1 MLFSPGADTNP
12 CFTTRGVLGLAASL
26 FHSGSH
32 TPHSLRP
39 DSPQSSDP
47 APLNSALRPPSR
59 RVKTFSSIQQNVNY
73 RYLWIGNLF
82 ANCAQWLQFVTIG
95 WLALDISGSALHSIL
110 TVAVRALPVLV
121 LGPWGGVLADR
132 YDRRKMVM
140 IVQLVMVASALT
152 FGTMV
157 AYGKVDTIWHVYGYM
172 LVSGIGFAFVQ
183 PVRQALVAN
192 TVPQEDL
199 GNALALNAMA
209 VTSMRLVGAA
219 ISGVLIETVDFQWNF
234 FVESGLYAGMI
245 LLLVPMK
252 TPYRLDSTRLKASAV
267 ADFKEGMSFIVSNA
281 NLLRLMMMN
290 FVRTGIFM
298 PLLLFLPAYTEE
310 ALGSGAGVS
319 TAMVVVMGA
328 GGLVATVVI
337 SSFGFFTKKGLVTQ
351 IALIAGSSVIL
362 VLGLSQWIWLS
373 IPIMLIMGFFQTH
386 FIVANQTLIQT
397 LVPDNLRGRVTSVW
411 HYESGLIPLF
421 ASLTGGVGILVGIDV
436 AMAIG
441 GGIALVV
448 SLFFLI
454 RFASIRILD

>member
-1 MLFSPGADTNP
+1 M
-12 CFTTRGVLGLAASL
+12 GLRLVVIL

-32 TPHSLRP
+32 TPHSLHP
-39 DSPQSSDP
+39 DSSQSSDSTADITTGTETKDP
-47 APLNSALRPPSR
+47 ALRPRPSR
-59 RVKTFSSIQQNVNY
+59 VRTFSSIQKNVDY
-73 RYLWIGNLF
+73 RYLWTGNLF

-110 TVAVRALPVLV
+110 TVAVRALPVLI

-132 YDRRKMVM
+132 YDRRYMVM
-140 IVQLVMVASALT
+140 ITQLVMVASAVI
-152 FGTMV
+152 FGVLV
-157 AYGKVDTIWHVYGYM
+157 ASDNVDTIWHVYGYM
-172 LVSGIGFAFVQ
+172 LVAGIGFAIVQ

-192 TVPQEDL
+192 TVPKEDL

-209 VTSMRLVGAA
+209 VTSMRLVGAG
-219 ISGVLIETVDFQWNF
+219 ISGVLIETVGFQWNF
-234 FVESGLYAGMI
+234 FVESGLYVGMV

-252 TPYRLDSTRLKASAV
+252 TPFREQSARRKASAWV
-267 ADFKEGMSFIVSNA
+267 DFKEGMGFIVSNA
-281 NLLRLMMMN
+281 NLLRLMLMN

-328 GGLVATVVI
+328 GGLTATVVI
-337 SSFGFFTKKGLVTQ
+337 SSFGFFTKKGLVT
-351 IALIAGSSVIL
+351 LISLIFGSSVVL

-421 ASLTGGVGILVGIDV
+421 ASLTGGVGLLVGIDV

-441 GGIALVV
+441 GGVALAV

-454 RFASIRILD
+454 RFASIRVLE

>member
-1 MLFSPGADTNP
+1 M
-12 CFTTRGVLGLAASL
+12 
-26 FHSGSH
+26 
-32 TPHSLRP
+32 
-39 DSPQSSDP
+39 
-47 APLNSALRPPSR
+47 
-59 RVKTFSSIQQNVNY
+59 
-73 RYLWIGNLF
+73 F

-110 TVAVRALPVLV
+110 TVAVRALPVLI

-140 IVQLVMVASALT
+140 IVQLVMVAAAII
-152 FGTMV
+152 FGVMV
-157 AYGKVDTIWHVYGYM
+157 AYGLVDTIWHVYAYM

-183 PVRQALVAN
+183 PLRQALVAN
-192 TVPQEDL
+192 TVPKEDL

-219 ISGVLIETVDFQWNF
+219 ISGILIETVDFQWNL
-234 FVESGLYAGMI
+234 FVEASLYAGMI
-245 LLLVPMK
+245 LLLMPMS
-252 TPYRLDSTRLKASAV
+252 TPFREDSKRSKASAM
-267 ADFKEGMSFIVSNA
+267 ADFKEGMTFIISNA
-281 NLLRLMMMN
+281 NLLRLMLMN

-328 GGLVATVVI
+328 GGLAATVLI
-337 SSFGFFTKKGLVTQ
+337 SSVGFFTRKGLVTQ
-351 IALIAGSSVIL
+351 IALISGSSVIL
-362 VLGLSQWIWLS
+362 ILGLSQWIWLS
-373 IPIMLIMGFFQTH
+373 IPIMLIMGFSQTH

-397 LVPDNLRGRVTSVW
+397 LVPDELRGRVTSVW
-411 HYESGLIPLF
+411 HYETGLIPLF
-421 ASLTGGVGILVGIDV
+421 ASLTGGVGLLVGIDV

-448 SLFFLI
+448 SLYFLI
-454 RFASIRILD
+454 RFASIRLLD

>member
-1 MLFSPGADTNP
+1 ML
-12 CFTTRGVLGLAASL
+12 
-26 FHSGSH
+26 
-32 TPHSLRP
+32 
-39 DSPQSSDP
+39 
-47 APLNSALRPPSR
+47 
-59 RVKTFSSIQQNVNY
+59 I
-73 RYLWIGNLF
+73 
-82 ANCAQWLQFVTIG
+82 
-95 WLALDISGSALHSIL
+95 
-110 TVAVRALPVLV
+110 

-132 YDRRKMVM
+132 YDRRYMVM
-140 IVQLVMVASALT
+140 ITQLVMVASAVI
-152 FGTMV
+152 FGVLV
-157 AYGKVDTIWHVYGYM
+157 ASDNVDTIWHVYGYM
-172 LVSGIGFAFVQ
+172 LVAGIGFAIVQ

-192 TVPQEDL
+192 TVPKEDL

-209 VTSMRLVGAA
+209 VTSMRLVGAG
-219 ISGVLIETVDFQWNF
+219 ISGVLIETVGFQWNF
-234 FVESGLYAGMI
+234 FVESGLYVGMV

-252 TPYRLDSTRLKASAV
+252 TPFREQSARRKASAWV
-267 ADFKEGMSFIVSNA
+267 DFKEGMGFIVSNA
-281 NLLRLMMMN
+281 NLLRLMLMN

-328 GGLVATVVI
+328 GGLTATVVI
-337 SSFGFFTKKGLVTQ
+337 SSFGFFTKKGLVTLVS
-351 IALIAGSSVIL
+351 LIFGSSVVL

-421 ASLTGGVGILVGIDV
+421 ASLTGGVGLLVGIDV

-441 GGIALVV
+441 GGVALAV

-454 RFASIRILD
+454 RFASIRVLE